1 MDDTLRDARMLV
13 LREVGLKP
21 DQPND
26 HEKLRALAKQ
36 EGGAGDLKERV
47 RKKAKEIMIDDELR
61 RRR

>member
-1 MDDTLRDARMLV
+1 MLV

-26 HEKLRALAKQ
+26 HDKLKALGKS
-36 EGGAGDLKERV
+36 EDGKGDLKERV